1 MLALLNSIGIP
12 DFVSRL
18 TNLETLIMDKIYVL
32 RPGDGPMESLLWIP
46 PVLRSVTA
54 PIRRLCIELMIKNLD
69 HIDSMDWSQVDHIL
83 ANQESLRWLTE
94 VCVTV
99 MSTSAIRGT
108 IDTEAL
114 KAFITQRLP
123 MTSQRGI
130 LRCIAGKS

>member
-1 MLALLNSIGIP
+1 MP
-12 DFVSRL
+12 DFVGRL

-69 HIDSMDWSQVDHIL
+69 HIDSMDWSQVDYIL

-94 VCVTV
+94 VRVTI
-99 MSTSAIRGT
+99 MSTSAIRRT
-108 IDTEAL
+108 IDAEAL
-114 KAFITQRLP
+114 RASIARRLP

-130 LRCIAGKS
+130 LHCIVRKS

>member
-1 MLALLNSIGIP
+1 MP
-12 DFVSRL
+12 DFVDKL

-83 ANQESLRWLTE
+83 ANQESLRWLAE

-108 IDTEAL
+108 INTEAL
-114 KAFITQRLP
+114 KASIAQRLP
-123 MTSQRGI
+123 VTSQRGI
-130 LRCIAGKS
+130 LRCTVGRS